1 MKVGAKRRRSKMEI
15 QQEKLEAAERARDI
29 EEKMAR
35 YDEMEAMALDK
46 EVNDADMVKM

>member
-35 YDEMEAMALDK
+35 YDELEEMGL
-46 EVNDADMVKM
+46 VKDVMNSDI